1 MHCLLTLLPPIPL
14 KHSGSVPGRL
24 ASRPACSSPVLRT
37 GVTAILPHR
46 RNEESRRSIAELTD
60 AMSGI
65 FQAVVEATEEV
76 MVSSRH
82 GTVQALPVDE
92 VLAILRQHGALRR

>member
-46 RNEESRRSIAELTD
+46 RNEESRRSIAE
-60 AMSGI
+60 
-65 FQAVVEATEEV
+65 
-76 MVSSRH
+76 
-82 GTVQALPVDE
+82 PVDE
-92 VLAILRQHGALRR
+92 VLAILRQHGALR